1 MTNSV
6 FSNSNITIILWK
18 NDKEC
23 QRVQKR
29 QKLPKS
35 KPPLT
40 TRKAKQNCQQD
51 KLLGRK
57 KNKIN
62 TKIFTQVEERYF
74 K

>member
-40 TRKAKQNCQQD
+40 TRKAKQD
-51 KLLGRK
+51 KLLGQK
-57 KNKIN
+57 QNKIN
-62 TKIFTQVEERYF
+62 AKIFTQVEERYF